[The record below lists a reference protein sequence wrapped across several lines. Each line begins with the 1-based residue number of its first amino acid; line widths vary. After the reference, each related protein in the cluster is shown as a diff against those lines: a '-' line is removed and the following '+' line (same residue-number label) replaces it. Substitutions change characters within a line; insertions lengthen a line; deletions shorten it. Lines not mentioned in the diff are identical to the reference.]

1 MSTKNDVS
9 LEIQSILD
17 NNELDDLKR
26 FLSKRRCLNASNSY
40 LIYLFNFVQSLGI
53 LTTSYAAGNNNATLI
68 WVGISL
74 NFVATLISIY
84 EKTNSSILKKLM
96 ADIKLIKEG
105 NYVDEGELI
114 DLENLTTSQPIPQS
128 QQNKD
133 NSFLSTGKQA
143 YDSIDGTNT

>member
-1 MSTKNDVS
+1 MSTKNDIS

-68 WVGISL
+68 WIGISL

-114 DLENLTTSQPIPQS
+114 DVENLTTPQ
-128 QQNKD
+128 QKNAEPL
-133 NSFLSTGKQA
+133 LSTNKQG
-143 YDSIDGTNT
+143 YNSIDGTNT

>member
-1 MSTKNDVS
+1 
-9 LEIQSILD
+9 
-17 NNELDDLKR
+17 
-26 FLSKRRCLNASNSY
+26 
-40 LIYLFNFVQSLGI
+40 VQSLGI
-53 LTTSYAAGNNNATLI
+53 LTTSYAAGNNDTTLI

-114 DLENLTTSQPIPQS
+114 DAENLTTSQPIPQS

-133 NSFLSTGKQA
+133 DSFLSTGKQGYNA
-143 YDSIDGTNT
+143 IEGTKP

>member
-1 MSTKNDVS
+1 
-9 LEIQSILD
+9 
-17 NNELDDLKR
+17 
-26 FLSKRRCLNASNSY
+26 
-40 LIYLFNFVQSLGI
+40 VQSLGI

-68 WVGISL
+68 WIGISL

-114 DLENLTTSQPIPQS
+114 DVENLTTPQ
-128 QQNKD
+128 QKNAEPL
-133 NSFLSTGKQA
+133 LSTNKQG
-143 YDSIDGTNT
+143 YNSIDGTNT